1 MSSSFTRGKRSVMPM
16 MKGYEIISTLTDFIG
31 NNDIIVSS
39 NGNISREAYHLLP
52 KPQVYLR
59 GSMGLPI
66 PVGLG
71 LALANPDKRIIVITG
86 DGNFLMGLGSAITAA
101 FYKPKNMKILILD
114 NAQYYTTGGQ
124 KTVSSII
131 NYTRFLDSLNIES
144 QSSKEA
150 SQAQLELDLIEFLN
164 SKTFSVL
171 HLKIQEDKRDLVNIP
186 WHPED
191 ITEKFQDKFVNS

>member
-1 MSSSFTRGKRSVMPM
+1 M
-16 MKGYEIISTLTDFIG
+16 MRGYEVISALADLVSD
-31 NNDIIVSS
+31 NDIIVSS
-39 NGNISREAYHLLP
+39 NGNISREAYHFLP

-59 GSMGLPI
+59 GSMGLPVA
-66 PVGLG
+66 VGLG

-86 DGNFLMGLGSAITAA
+86 DGNFLMGLGSATTAA

-114 NAQYYTTGGQ
+114 NTQYYTTGGQ
-124 KTVSSII
+124 KTVSSVI
-131 NYTRFLDSLNIES
+131 NYTRFLDSLNIKS

-150 SQAQLELDLIEFLN
+150 SQAQLEQDLSEFLN

-171 HLKIQEDKRDLVNIP
+171 HLKIQEGKRDLVNIP

-191 ITEKFQDKFVNS
+191 ITEKFQDRFVNS